1 MLFYEQVE
9 QQEDDMRNRNPC
21 QPNEPPRHENYL
33 HSKPKNSR
41 VQNTQ
46 QTEVSTEV
54 KTECDMPSSTVDS
67 NVTLVTLCTL
77 CACIYGIG

>member
-1 MLFYEQVE
+1 
-9 QQEDDMRNRNPC
+9 MRNRNPC

-46 QTEVSTEV
+46 QTEVLTEV
-54 KTECDMPSSTVDS
+54 KTDCDMPSSTVDS
-67 NVTLVTLCTL
+67 NGTLVTLCAL